1 VPPRKARPGTL
12 AFLLAYAAASLLHFA
27 HNAEYLKDYPNLP
40 ASWTR
45 GDVYMAWLAQSAV
58 GLVGY
63 VLLRAGWQRTG
74 LALVGAY
81 ALTGFLGFAHYH
93 VAPAAAHTMAMNAA
107 IWLEAVAGTLLLVAV
122 WREFSGAGRRF
133 PR

>member
-1 VPPRKARPGTL
+1 MPPHKARRGTL

-45 GDVYMAWLAQSAV
+45 GDVYLAWLAQAAV
-58 GLVGY
+58 GLGGY

-74 LALVGAY
+74 LALIGAY
-81 ALTGFLGFAHYH
+81 ALTGFLGLAHYY
-93 VAPAAAHTMAMNAA
+93 VAPIAAHTLAMNAT
-107 IWLEAVAGTLLLVAV
+107 IGLEAVAAALLLAAV
-122 WREFSGAGRRF
+122 LRRMIG
-133 PR
+133 

>member
-1 VPPRKARPGTL
+1 VPPHKARPGTL

-45 GDVYMAWLAQSAV
+45 GDVYLAWLAQGAV
-58 GLVGY
+58 GLGGY

-74 LALVGAY
+74 LALIGAY
-81 ALTGFLGFAHYH
+81 ALTGFFGLAHYH
-93 VAPAAAHTMAMNAA
+93 VAPVAAHTLAMNAT
-107 IWLEAVAGTLLLVAV
+107 IWLEAVAGALLLGAV
-122 WREFSGAGRRF
+122 LRRIGG
-133 PR
+133 

>member
-1 VPPRKARPGTL
+1 VPPHKARPGTL

-45 GDVYMAWLAQSAV
+45 ADVYLAWLAQAAV
-58 GLVGY
+58 GLAGY

-74 LALVGAY
+74 LALIGAY
-81 ALTGFLGFAHYH
+81 ALTGFFGLAHYH
-93 VAPAAAHTMAMNAA
+93 VAPAAAHTMAMNAT
-107 IWLEAVAGTLLLVAV
+107 IGLEAVAGALLLAAV
-122 WREFSGAGRRF
+122 IRRLRTQRST
-133 PR
+133 PI

>member
-1 VPPRKARPGTL
+1 VPPHRAGPGTL

-45 GDVYMAWLAQSAV
+45 GDVYLAWLAQGAV
-58 GLVGY
+58 GLGGY
-63 VLLRAGWQRTG
+63 GLLTAGWQRTG
-74 LALVGAY
+74 LALIGAY
-81 ALTGFLGFAHYH
+81 ALTGFFGFAHYQ
-93 VAPAAAHTMAMNAA
+93 VAPVAGHTLAMNAT
-107 IWLEAVAGTLLLVAV
+107 IWLEAVAGALLLASVL
-122 WREFSGAGRRF
+122 REFSEAGRRS